1 MENPINRSASNKFN
15 NTIIMNI
22 YKLKYTDKENAI
34 SDLITKGVI
43 GENGEYIN
51 GAQAVVDIG
60 LIVLQEGTYDEDLNI
75 ITEPIYDDGY
85 YYDVMCEQEINFGIN
100 EVFPKN
106 AKHSFM
112 GYAINAD
119 GNVTNKNG

>member
-1 MENPINRSASNKFN
+1 
-15 NTIIMNI
+15 MNI
-22 YKLKYTDKENAI
+22 YKLKYTDRETAI
-34 SDLITKGVI
+34 TDLISKNVYIET
-43 GENGEYIN
+43 EEDLEYGTGI
-51 GAQAVVDIG
+51 QAVVEIG

-85 YYDVMCEQEINFGIN
+85 YYDVMCIQTIDFGIN

-112 GYAINAD
+112 GYYINAD
-119 GNVTNKNG
+119 GNVTNENG